1 MRLFLMGWVA
11 PTLFL
16 FACAGDS
23 GAPAASNTPPTAPVA
38 AAPVAAPAV
47 PATPATA
54 FACCADD
61 ASGKV
66 VGAYLDAQAAL
77 AKDDNAAAGAALTS
91 LQAQVDAAKA
101 TPGIDEAGT
110 LALAAI
116 ATETSAA
123 LAATDIEPRR
133 TAVKKLS
140 AAVLPYARAHA
151 GGSRTITEAFCPMAD
166 ASWLQEGGTI
176 ANPYYGA
183 SMLTCGSF
191 K

>member
-1 MRLFLMGWVA
+1 MRLFLTGWVA

-16 FACAGDS
+16 FACGGESA
-23 GAPAASNTPPTAPVA
+23 APAASSPPPPPAV
-38 AAPVAAPAV
+38 APVAAPA
-47 PATPATA
+47 PTPATA

-101 TPGIDEAGT
+101 TPGADEAST
-110 LALAAI
+110 LALTAI

-123 LAATDIEPRR
+123 LAATEIEPRR